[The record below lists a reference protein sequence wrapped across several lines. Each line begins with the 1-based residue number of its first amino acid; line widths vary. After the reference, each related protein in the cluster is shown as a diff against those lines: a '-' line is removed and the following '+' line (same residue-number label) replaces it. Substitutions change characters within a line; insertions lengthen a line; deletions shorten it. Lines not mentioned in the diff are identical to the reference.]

1 VAQYLKLA
9 RLQFVAGG
17 FLIFIFGA
25 LLSIL
30 AGAPFSL
37 ARLLLGYLV
46 VFPAHLS
53 VSFSNDYFDAAVD
66 ASGTPNF
73 FSGGSGV
80 LVLQPALRRMAR
92 IIAVLLMCISIT
104 AGFAYVIIFA
114 LPFWF
119 LLLVVAGNLVGWFY
133 SAPPL
138 QFSYHSLG
146 ELSAGF
152 TVGFLVPVSGYVA
165 AGGSIDLA
173 WWPLWTILF
182 LYSTAFIV
190 AVAIP
195 DVEADR
201 IGRKLT
207 WAVRFGR
214 KFAYAAVGILFS
226 SASLL
231 LWLADSLVSARLTFS
246 VTCLAYASL
255 LPVAVWLVMV
265 SRVPKTQ
272 PQHTAAVR
280 WMITSTIAFLVFAN
294 ACLLMQAF
302 QTSEVFSLFS

>member
-1 VAQYLKLA
+1 MAQVLKLA

-17 FLIFIFGA
+17 FLVFIFGA
-25 LLSIL
+25 ILSVL

-37 ARLLLGYLV
+37 ARFMLGYLV

-53 VSFSNDYFDAAVD
+53 VSFSNDYFDAPLD

-80 LVLQPALRRMAR
+80 LVRQPGLRRTAR
-92 IIAVLLMCISIT
+92 NIAILLILFSIVAGVL
-104 AGFAYVIIFA
+104 YVILFD
-114 LPFWF
+114 LSFWF
-119 LLLVVAGNLVGWFY
+119 LLLVVAGNLLGWFY
-133 SAPPL
+133 TAPPI
-138 QFSYHSLG
+138 QFSYRGLG

-165 AGGSIDLA
+165 AGGNINLA
-173 WWPLWTILF
+173 WWPLWAILF
-182 LYSTAFIV
+182 LYSIAFIV

-207 WAVRFGR
+207 WSVRFGR
-214 KFAYAAVGILFS
+214 SFTYTLIGILFS

-231 LWLADSLVSARLTFS
+231 LLLADRLVRTPLTFG
-246 VTCLAYASL
+246 VTWLGYASL
-255 LPVAVWLVMV
+255 LPVAVWVVTIL
-265 SRVPKTQ
+265 RKPLTQ
-272 PQHTAAVR
+272 LQHSEAVR
-280 WMITSTIAFLVFAN
+280 WLIMSLIVFLILAN
-294 ACLLMQAF
+294 TLLLVQAIRII
-302 QTSEVFSLFS
+302 